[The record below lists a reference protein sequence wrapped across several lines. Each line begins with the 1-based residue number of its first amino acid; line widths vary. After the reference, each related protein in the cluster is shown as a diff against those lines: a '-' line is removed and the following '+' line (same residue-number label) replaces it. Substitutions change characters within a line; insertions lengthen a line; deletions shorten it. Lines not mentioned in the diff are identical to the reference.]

1 MSVGKNR
8 PVALIT
14 GASGGIGAEL
24 AGEIARDGYDVVLV
38 ARNAQKLDEV
48 GADLSQKFDVEWLTV
63 AMDLTAPSQVDELF
77 ATLESKDIEPEL
89 IVNNAG
95 YGIAG
100 AAASAANDI
109 EGQLG
114 SVDLNVSVLSDI
126 CLRFLPKLVA
136 KDRGGI
142 INVGSVV
149 GFFPGPYFATYYAT
163 KAYVRS
169 FTQAI
174 AHEVKASRVKICL
187 ICPGATATDF
197 HRRAGIDRKSSAR
210 SAGFM
215 SAKEV
220 AKIGYAGYKK
230 GRGVVVTGVSNR
242 ILVFLSRLI
251 PSSWFAYLVARFN
264 KV

>member
-1 MSVGKNR
+1 MSVGDKR

-24 AGEIARDGYDVVLV
+24 AREIARDGFDVVLV
-38 ARNAQKLDEV
+38 ARTKQKLDDV
-48 GADLSQKFDVEWLTV
+48 GAELARRFNVEWLTL
-63 AMDLTAPSQVDELF
+63 ALDLAAPSQVDALF
-77 ATLESKDIEPEL
+77 AVLADKGIEPEL

-100 AAASAANDI
+100 ATAFAKNDS

-114 SVDLNVSVLSDI
+114 SIDLNVAVLSDI

-136 KDRGGI
+136 NDRGGI

-174 AHEVKASRVKICL
+174 AHEVKATRVKVCL

-197 HRRAGIDRKSSAR
+197 HRRAGIDRKSSAS

-230 GRGVVVTGVSNR
+230 GRVVVVTGMSNR
-242 ILVFLSRLI
+242 ILVLLSRLI
-251 PSSWFAYLVARFN
+251 PSSWFAHLVAKFN